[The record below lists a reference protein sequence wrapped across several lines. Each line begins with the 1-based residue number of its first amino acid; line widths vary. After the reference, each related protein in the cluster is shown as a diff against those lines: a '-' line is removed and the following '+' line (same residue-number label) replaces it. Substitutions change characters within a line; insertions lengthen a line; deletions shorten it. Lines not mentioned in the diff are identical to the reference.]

1 MQTTAHYTAGPKV
14 NILTIVRDE
23 PRRIIASLVVNDEA
37 EAREIAAE
45 VGSKFST
52 DPRATSPSPEA
63 IAAWRQLRK
72 PAAGHTPRPA
82 SPTTARHTAAN
93 NWGSRPCSRRIDP

>member
-23 PRRIIASLVVNDEA
+23 PRRIIASLVVNDEE

-52 DPRATSPSPEA
+52 DPRATGPSPEA
-63 IAAWRQLRK
+63 IAAWRQLRSTTRRRSY
-72 PAAGHTPRPA
+72 PTRITDNRAAY
-82 SPTTARHTAAN
+82 
-93 NWGSRPCSRRIDP
+93 RRKQLGLPPLQQTH